1 MSRRKRAGKAAS
13 AAPPVPAAK
22 PAAPAAAP
30 STARSLWV
38 RRTAWTLAALGLLVA
53 ALAFFWLRRDA
64 VPVASEVA
72 VAPAAPTAARTV
84 EPARPAYVDNQLCI
98 GCHQEAGKAWR
109 QSHHFMAMAPPTPET
124 VRGDFDNAVFRHQGV
139 TTRFFRRDGKYFVHT
154 DGPDGKMADFEVKYT
169 FGVDPLQQ
177 VLIETDGGRLQ
188 PLTRAPS
195 P

>member
-30 STARSLWV
+30 STARSLRV
-38 RRTAWTLAALGLLVA
+38 RRTAWTLAALGLLIA

-98 GCHQEAGKAWR
+98 GCHQEAPLGAFGVVTNVSAASNR
-109 QSHHFMAMAPPTPET
+109 HFFP
-124 VRGDFDNAVFRHQGV
+124 
-139 TTRFFRRDGKYFVHT
+139 RRNSAT
-154 DGPDGKMADFEVKYT
+154 DGRPKSGCSGT
-169 FGVDPLQQ
+169 GL
-177 VLIETDGGRLQ
+177 
-188 PLTRAPS
+188 LTAPWMS
-195 P
+195 ASTG